1 MLSPPNC
8 APTRRMF
15 DMPAKACMWQVVST
29 SYSGQIGWTYHEA
42 VSDRRDRSEKNW
54 FGDIGRVIHP
64 QPEERARATR
74 CVSEK
79 AMYGPLDVDDEVL
92 EQRQAQCP
100 IKTFSIRDT
109 LLAPTAPASISIAIV
124 IPAMDM
130 LTLDAGRR
138 RFCLYIKIHN
148 EIEARMA
155 KTPKSSDSAANPRSW
170 WQRCELEL
178 HRGLHAR

>member
-1 MLSPPNC
+1 
-8 APTRRMF
+8 MF
-15 DMPAKACMWQVVST
+15 DMPAEACKWQVVST
-29 SYSGQIGWTYHEA
+29 SPSGQIGCTYHEA
-42 VSDRRDRSEKNW
+42 VSNRRDRSEKNW
-54 FGDIGRVIHP
+54 FRDIGRVIHP

-79 AMYGPLDVDDEVL
+79 AMYGSLDVDDEVL
-92 EQRQAQCP
+92 EQRQAHWP
-100 IKTFSIRDT
+100 IRSFRIRYT
-109 LLAPTAPASISIAIV
+109 LLEPTAPANISIAIV

-155 KTPKSSDSAANPRSW
+155 KTPKSSDSAANPRS
-170 WQRCELEL
+170 
-178 HRGLHAR
+178 